1 MFPLGQKHL
10 TCPPL
15 TSTWFTCCPPRRLL
29 AAVIGISLLQLVA
42 ATGRLPSHHIYQPGK
57 LADSCA
63 PADFHASYWTADGA
77 PGAQPGVAL
86 PGTAYAQR
94 VLYQHQHPASC
105 SGLKYLAYS
114 PCYHGIGSTIHIMGQ
129 MLSHAMRL
137 NRILMI
143 EENPEHPF
151 TTASTARPAP
161 PSTTATLSP
170 CPTARGRMWRRPRA
184 STPMASTRRSK

>member
-1 MFPLGQKHL
+1 M
-10 TCPPL
+10 
-15 TSTWFTCCPPRRLL
+15 
-29 AAVIGISLLQLVA
+29 LQLVV

-105 SGLKYLAYS
+105 SGLRFIAYS

-129 MLSHAMRL
+129 MLSHALRL
-137 NRILMI
+137 NRVLMI
-143 EENPEHPF
+143 EENPEHPYYDSEYCPPGTSGHDCYF
-151 TTASTARPAP
+151 EPVSNCTWADVAAAQGLDTYGQHAAQQVKLPEDDGTQAP
-161 PSTTATLSP
+161 VIWLHCNTGAGPWS
-170 CPTARGRMWRRPRA
+170 
-184 STPMASTRRSK
+184 